1 MAMRMREV
9 LARLWVGVCV
19 PLALSCTIFKVILF
33 FAYAL
38 ELSSIYFS
46 SIAVFQEIPK
56 QIQQR
61 ANIGKIFALWHLA
74 IAVTSNICEEK

>member
-19 PLALSCTIFKVILF
+19 PLALSCTIFKVI
-33 FAYAL
+33 FAYAF

-46 SIAVFQEIPK
+46 SIAVFQDIPK

-61 ANIGKIFALWHLA
+61 ANIGKIFARWHLA
-74 IAVTSNICEEK
+74 IAVTSNISEEK